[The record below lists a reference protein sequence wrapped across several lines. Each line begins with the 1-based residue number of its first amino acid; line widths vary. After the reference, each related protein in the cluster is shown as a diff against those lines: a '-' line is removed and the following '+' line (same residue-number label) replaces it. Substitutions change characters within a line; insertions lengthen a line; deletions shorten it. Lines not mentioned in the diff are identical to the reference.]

1 MMARSIA
8 LTLFGIVALASR
20 TIADDVLVGTEKNF
34 EGIIKENKYVLAEF
48 YAPWCGHCKNLE
60 PEFSK
65 AATTLASIKELK
77 LTKIDATTE
86 RELGEKHGV
95 QGYPTLKFFT
105 SGTASDFTGGRDHDS
120 IVAWV
125 KKKTGP
131 PSQTLTDQAS
141 LDNFAKD
148 ATAVVVGLF
157 KEGDAEFEEFK
168 TAAASLDEMQAGHT
182 SDEDLIAKHAPHK
195 VIMLQ
200 NFDDK
205 IAKMSGKVDAAS
217 IKDFVATNSLPLV
230 VTFTQTTQGKIFG
243 ETAPKRHLLALHN
256 EGFSDKANMDS
267 ELARLAKD
275 FRGKLLV
282 ITVEKTAD
290 NEGVFNFFGVN
301 DATKPKIVSIDQ
313 SKAGMRKF
321 FYDGEL
327 AHVAMKSWVDDIL
340 GGKVSPSLK
349 SEDEPADNNGAVKV
363 LVGKTFKKEV
373 VDSGKDVLVEFY
385 APWCGHCKAL
395 VPEYEKL
402 GNEFKSIDSVVIAK
416 MDSTANEIE
425 EVEIEGFPT
434 LYFWKAGAKEAVKY
448 DGGRTHEEMSKY
460 IRENVGT
467 PIKEDKK
474 EL

>member
-1 MMARSIA
+1 
-8 LTLFGIVALASR
+8 
-20 TIADDVLVGTEKNF
+20 
-34 EGIIKENKYVLAEF
+34 
-48 YAPWCGHCKNLE
+48 
-60 PEFSK
+60 
-65 AATTLASIKELK
+65 
-77 LTKIDATTE
+77 
-86 RELGEKHGV
+86 
-95 QGYPTLKFFT
+95 
-105 SGTASDFTGGRDHDS
+105 
-120 IVAWV
+120 
-125 KKKTGP
+125 
-131 PSQTLTDQAS
+131 
-141 LDNFAKD
+141 
-148 ATAVVVGLF
+148 
-157 KEGDAEFEEFK
+157 
-168 TAAASLDEMQAGHT
+168 MQAGHT